1 MQKKLSIKLWEGSV
15 MDEGQILEHLIL
27 DDMQQWVEHRLL
39 NGQDMYDY
47 LETVEQDL
55 GKDAKSQELQRLMDT
70 YYSDHILKV

>member
-1 MQKKLSIKLWEGSV
+1 VI
-15 MDEGQILEHLIL
+15 DEGQILEHLIL

>member
-1 MQKKLSIKLWEGSV
+1 

>member
-1 MQKKLSIKLWEGSV
+1 MQKKLSIKLWEGRV

-39 NGQDMYDY
+39 NGQDMYHY
-47 LETVEQDL
+47 LDTVEQDL
-55 GKDAKSQELQRLMDT
+55 GKDAKSEELQRLMDT

>member
-1 MQKKLSIKLWEGSV
+1 MQKKLSIKLWEGRV

>member
-1 MQKKLSIKLWEGSV
+1 MQKKLSIKLWEGRV

-47 LETVEQDL
+47 LDTVEQDL
-55 GKDAKSQELQRLMDT
+55 GKDAKSEELQRLMDT

>member
-1 MQKKLSIKLWEGSV
+1 

-47 LETVEQDL
+47 LDTVEQDL
-55 GKDAKSQELQRLMDT
+55 GKDAKSEELQRLMDT